1 MRASLFTLL
10 TGLLLAQASMAQT
23 ASTDAS
29 VIIDNRQIAITKTQ
43 DLNFGTIVPS
53 LDAAG
58 TATVGLSNTISTV
71 NLVASNTTNVRSA
84 AYSVVGN
91 PLAEFTVTIPTSINL
106 SNGSQS
112 MLVDQF
118 TRTGGTT
125 PLVLSSTGSH
135 AVRVG
140 ATLNVNA
147 NQAAGTYTGSFDVTV
162 AYN

>member
-1 MRASLFTLL
+1 MRASLLTLL

-23 ASTDAS
+23 ASTAAS
-29 VIIDNRQIAITKTQ
+29 VIIDNRQIAITKIV

-53 LDAAG
+53 LGAAG
-58 TATVGLSNTISTV
+58 TATVGLSNNLSTANV
-71 NLVASNTTNVRSA
+71 LTSNTTTVRSA
-84 AYSVVGN
+84 AYNVVGN
-91 PLAEFTVTIPTSINL
+91 PFAEFTVTIPPSVNL

-112 MLVDQF
+112 MLVNQF
-118 TRTGGTT
+118 TRTGGAT
-125 PLVLSSTGSH
+125 PLVLNSAGSLQF
-135 AVRVG
+135 AVG